1 MTGDLCTFW
10 HKHFKDC
17 INGYCYYEVNP
28 GITCPKKEQQI
39 LNSAPNYTAQIRNQ
53 LEAKGKERTGTP
65 STGEFKTYGKY

>member
-1 MTGDLCTFW
+1 
-10 HKHFKDC
+10 
-17 INGYCYYEVNP
+17 VNP

-65 STGEFKTYGKY
+65 SSGEFKTYGKY